1 MGANSENFYEDFS
14 ELSLE
19 EKIEIILSILNT
31 PIVRRR
37 LGDNELSNAITKT
50 YYEFK
55 EGGNINGKS

>member
-1 MGANSENFYEDFS
+1 MGSIYENFSEDFS
-14 ELSLE
+14 KLSLE
-19 EKIEIILSILNT
+19 EKIETILSMLNT

-37 LGDNELSNAITKT
+37 LGDNELSNAIAKT